1 MNTHKEVFLE
11 EKKKKQSALL
21 IFLTS
26 PFYSLVGGWY
36 LHFGKCGK
44 SQAPDDEK
52 INLENIFP
60 QIDYPLGETCDI
72 IFSMAVLETFIF
84 WKKVKFEKNFVLNN

>member
-1 MNTHKEVFLE
+1 MVP
-11 EKKKKQSALL
+11 
-21 IFLTS
+21 I
-26 PFYSLVGGWY
+26 
-36 LHFGKCGK
+36 HFGKCGK

-52 INLENIFP
+52 INLENSFP

-72 IFSMAVLETFIF
+72 IFSMAVLKTFIF